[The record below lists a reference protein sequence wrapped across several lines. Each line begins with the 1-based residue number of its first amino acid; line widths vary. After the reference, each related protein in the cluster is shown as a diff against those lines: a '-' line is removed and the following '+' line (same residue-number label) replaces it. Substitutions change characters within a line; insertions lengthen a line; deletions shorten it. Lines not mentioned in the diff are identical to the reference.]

1 MGFLAKL
8 LLGNGTLHP
17 ALRSELEAEGLVLV
31 AEGVPGSLR
40 YSHFKAPGK
49 RFHGKVTAV
58 RVGVGLSRERVV
70 VYGHSGRAKLVDT
83 PYSSP
88 RWSMVE
94 VAAEEDR
101 VEFRVDYDK
110 QEDPR
115 FGGRLT
121 ILVKTPEANRIAG
134 EVNARIATARR
145 EAASGSDET
154 EDAAR

>member
-8 LLGNGTLHP
+8 LLGNGTLRP
-17 ALRSELEAEGLVLV
+17 PLRAELEAEGLVLV
-31 AEGVPGSLR
+31 AEGLSGSLR

-49 RFHGKVTAV
+49 RFHGKITAV

-94 VAAEEDR
+94 VVAEEDR
-101 VEFRVDYDK
+101 VEFRVDYGK

-115 FGGRLT
+115 YGGRLSIRVT
-121 ILVKTPEANRIAG
+121 TPEAHRIAG
-134 EVNARIATARR
+134 EVTTRIATARR
-145 EAASGSDET
+145 GAASGSGAI